1 MFFGATACRRSDRS
15 LTRDDPAT
23 RRNAF
28 PSFRPGKALKLHLQN
43 TSCSSLAKTLSG
55 ENVRLAR
62 SSPSGHGQALTRTE
76 TGQPRAQTEMQN
88 LAQQEP
94 EKAIQELSSLR
105 LSGAPK
111 GRAAGGVVL
120 VGVLS
125 ALAAAMPRRKQL
137 MMRGLRELN
146 G

>member
-1 MFFGATACRRSDRS
+1 M
-15 LTRDDPAT
+15 
-23 RRNAF
+23 
-28 PSFRPGKALKLHLQN
+28 Q
-43 TSCSSLAKTLSG
+43 
-55 ENVRLAR
+55 
-62 SSPSGHGQALTRTE
+62 E
-76 TGQPRAQTEMQN
+76 T
-88 LAQQEP
+88 QQEP

-137 MMRGLRELN
+137 MMRGLGELN